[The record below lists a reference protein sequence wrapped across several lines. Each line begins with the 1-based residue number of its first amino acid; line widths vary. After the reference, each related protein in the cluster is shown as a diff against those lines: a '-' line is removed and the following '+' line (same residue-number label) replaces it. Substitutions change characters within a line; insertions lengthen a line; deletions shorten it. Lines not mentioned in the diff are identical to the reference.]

1 MTDPQTLHFMHVQRD
16 EARDRGEVGSWI
28 GARLPEGTV
37 VSTMG
42 NGAFSYRAGPKLVVV
57 DALGLT
63 DEHIARSGSRTAA
76 PGFAAVSSDWDY
88 VVDVRRPALI
98 RLEGYFYE
106 DKQPCRPP
114 SPAPPWFPFGNPSFL
129 SEYEIATFQK
139 AGSGQWVAVYL
150 RRGDAPELVSL
161 LDAHPRFVYVP
172 CPAT

>member
-1 MTDPQTLHFMHVQRD
+1 MA
-16 EARDRGEVGSWI
+16 E
-28 GARLPEGTV
+28 
-37 VSTMG
+37 
-42 NGAFSYRAGPKLVVV
+42 
-57 DALGLT
+57 LGRPT
-63 DEHIARSGSRTAA
+63 
-76 PGFAAVSSDWDY
+76 VSSDWDY

-150 RRGDAPELVSL
+150 RRGDAPQLVSL
-161 LDAHPRFVYVP
+161 LDADPRFVYVP